1 MHSKML
7 AYQPMRQAPIRK
19 PPWVKINIEILDKE
33 LKTYKMIYIYNDN
46 QYISLIY
53 YSLIL

>member
-1 MHSKML
+1 ML

-53 YSLIL
+53 YSLML